1 MSQDLDGATRVD
13 SDVLVEDELKEP
25 SMYRVIMHND
35 DFTTMDF
42 VVMILRDVFRKSERE
57 AEAIMLAVHEKG
69 RGICG
74 VYPKDIAEFRVAMVA
89 HKAQEAGFP
98 LRCSMEEE

>member
-13 SDVLVEDELKEP
+13 SGVLVEDELKEP
-25 SMYRVIMHND
+25 SMDRVILHND

-42 VVMILRDVFRKSERE
+42 VVMILRDVFRKSEHE

-69 RGICG
+69 RGVCG

>member
-13 SDVLVEDELKEP
+13 SGVLVEDELKEP

-57 AEAIMLAVHEKG
+57 AEVIMLAVHEKG